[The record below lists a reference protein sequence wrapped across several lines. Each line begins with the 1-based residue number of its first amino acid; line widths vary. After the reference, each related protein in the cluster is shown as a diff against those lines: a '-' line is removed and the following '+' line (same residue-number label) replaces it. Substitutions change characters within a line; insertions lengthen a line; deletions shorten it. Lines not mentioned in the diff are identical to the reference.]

1 MAGQTI
7 SLTTSA
13 ISGTLPEPM
22 SGKSQKHGLRRGT
35 LPEQLQKTVSGSMKK
50 LVFEDITAEKL
61 SWLIECIGEMFS
73 DLD

>member
-1 MAGQTI
+1 
-7 SLTTSA
+7 
-13 ISGTLPEPM
+13 M

-35 LPEQLQKTVSGSMKK
+35 LPEQPQKMVSGSMKK

>member
-1 MAGQTI
+1 
-7 SLTTSA
+7 
-13 ISGTLPEPM
+13 
-22 SGKSQKHGLRRGT
+22 
-35 LPEQLQKTVSGSMKK
+35 VSGSMKK